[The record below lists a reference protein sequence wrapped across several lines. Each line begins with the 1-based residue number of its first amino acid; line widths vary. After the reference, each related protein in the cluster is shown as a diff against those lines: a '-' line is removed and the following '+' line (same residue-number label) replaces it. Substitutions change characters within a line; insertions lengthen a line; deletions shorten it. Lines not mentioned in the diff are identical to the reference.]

1 MGKILEKL
9 NRVVTRDLRVAIA
22 KTDIGIKEAMKKS
35 LEGIGGLGKF
45 IREGETIFL
54 KPNLTGDREP
64 STGAVTNPEVIKA
77 LIELIYEKNQKR

>member
-35 LEGIGGLGKF
+35 LEGWRFG
-45 IREGETIFL
+45 
-54 KPNLTGDREP
+54 
-64 STGAVTNPEVIKA
+64 
-77 LIELIYEKNQKR
+77 